1 MKTFLI
7 TLIINLIVITGFSQ
21 KPEYYKAM
29 GESLG
34 QYANCKT
41 PEDFQ
46 ALGNR
51 FSMIANNEK
60 EEWLPLYYHA
70 HCYIIMSFMEPSDV
84 KKKDTYLDVAEKSV
98 KQLETMVPGEA
109 EVFALQAMLYT
120 ARLVVNPMER
130 GQQYSMLVAQSLG
143 RASALDPSNP
153 RAKLLKIQN
162 SMGSANHF
170 GKDPKEFCGQATDL
184 LAGWETY
191 IPKSQLHPAW
201 GKDQAEELVK
211 SCK

>member
-184 LAGWETY
+184 LEGWDMFV
-191 IPKSQLHPAW
+191 PKSQLHPAW

>member
-1 MKTFLI
+1 MKTSFI
-7 TLIINLIVITGFSQ
+7 TLIITLIALTGFSQ
-21 KPEYYKAM
+21 KPEYYQAM

-34 QYANCKT
+34 QYASCKT

-60 EEWLPLYYHA
+60 EEWLPIYYHA
-70 HCYIIMSFMEPSDV
+70 HCYIIMSFMEPSDA
-84 KKKDTYLDVAEKSV
+84 KKKDSYLDVAEKSL

-130 GQQYSMLVAQSLG
+130 GQQYSMLIGQSLG

-162 SMGSANHF
+162 NMGSANHF

-191 IPKSQLHPAW
+191 TPKSQLHPAW
-201 GKDQAEELVK
+201 GKDQAEELVR
-211 SCK
+211 SCR

>member
-184 LAGWETY
+184 LAGWDMFV
-191 IPKSQLHPAW
+191 PKSQLHPAW

>member
-1 MKTFLI
+1 MKTTIF
-7 TLIINLIVITGFSQ
+7 TLIISLIALTGFSQ
-21 KPEYYKAM
+21 KAEYYQAM

-41 PEDFQ
+41 PDDFQ

-51 FSMIANNEK
+51 FALIAGNEK

-70 HCYIIMSFMEPSDV
+70 HCYIIMSFMEPSDAE
-84 KKKDTYLDVAEKSV
+84 KKDSYLDVAEKSM
-98 KQLETMVPGEA
+98 KQLETMAPGEA

-130 GQQYSMLVAQSLG
+130 GQQYSMLTAQSLG

-162 SMGSANHF
+162 DMGSARFF
-170 GKDPKEFCGQATDL
+170 GKDPKEYCSQANDL
-184 LAGWETY
+184 LTGWDSFV
-191 IPKSQLHPAW
+191 PKSQLHPVW